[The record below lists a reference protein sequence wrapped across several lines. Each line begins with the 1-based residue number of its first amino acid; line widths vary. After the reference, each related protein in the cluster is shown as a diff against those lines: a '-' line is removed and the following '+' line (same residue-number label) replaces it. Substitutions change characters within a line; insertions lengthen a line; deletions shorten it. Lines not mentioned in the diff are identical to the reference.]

1 MGRRFALGGLIV
13 VLLTVGGVVGIWIS
27 VLNGELAPWR
37 PDSVQ
42 PGIDK
47 VLADVPPEEAQS
59 ILVLGTDRR
68 YGDKKSGLPIRSDT
82 MMVVHLDPERGAT
95 AVMSL
100 PRDLLVTIPGHGRG
114 RINGA
119 YAEGGAKLAV
129 QTVNRLGFDVS
140 HVIGVNFGGFRRAVN
155 RLGCVYVDVDRRYFN
170 DNDPPVAS
178 AENYATI
185 DLRPGYQ
192 RLCGG
197 NALDYVRFRHLDD
210 DFVRAARQQ
219 DFLRQAKGQIAV
231 TQAIRDRRVLL
242 KIFGDYSESDLSDA
256 SAANIYGLLKLA
268 YASSKRPVRE
278 VAFPATERR
287 SDEALLVSPQQL
299 RRAIRQFKRGAA
311 AVRAAPSTGPKRTR
325 RKQRKG
331 RSSGAGPSSA
341 TGVMTD
347 RVGGENH
354 VLAIAARLGPALP
367 VFFPRTRLARGGY
380 VRESPRAYDIEH
392 NGGGSH
398 RAYRIVLSQGDSGQY
413 YGVQGTTW
421 RTPPILKG
429 PSTRRRMRGRT
440 YSVYTDAGRIRLVA
454 WRTRRAVYWVS
465 NTLSG
470 RLSNAQMLA
479 VARSLVR
486 VGQ

>member
-1 MGRRFALGGLIV
+1 MGRRFALGGLLV
-13 VLLTVGGVVGIWIS
+13 VALTVGGFVGVWIS
-27 VLNGELAPWR
+27 ILDKELGLRPAPPDGGDIGAVLRDVAPDR
-37 PDSVQ
+37 
-42 PGIDK
+42 
-47 VLADVPPEEAQS
+47 AQS

-68 YGDKKSGLPIRSDT
+68 YGDQKAGLPIRSDT
-82 MMVVHLDPERGAT
+82 MMVVHLDPDRGT

-100 PRDLLVTIPGHGRG
+100 PRDLVVPIPGHGRG

-119 YAEGGAKLAV
+119 YATGGAKLAV
-129 QTVNRLGFDVS
+129 QTVNGMGFDVS
-140 HVIGVNFGGFRRAVN
+140 HVVGVNFGGFRRAVN

-170 DNDPPVAS
+170 DNDPPVQS
-178 AENYATI
+178 TENYATI
-185 DLRPGYQ
+185 DLAPGYQ
-192 RLCGG
+192 RVCGSD
-197 NALDYVRFRHLDD
+197 ALDYVRFRHLDD
-210 DFVRAARQQ
+210 DFVRASRQQ

-231 TQAIRDRRVLL
+231 SQAIGDREALL
-242 KIFGDYSESDLSDA
+242 KIFADYSESDLADA
-256 SAANIYGLLKLA
+256 SNAKIFGLLKLV
-268 YASSKRPVRE
+268 YASSRHPVQE
-278 VAFPATERR
+278 VPFPATERR
-287 SDEALLVSPQQL
+287 SDESLVVSSQRL
-299 RRAIRQFKRGAA
+299 RRAIRQVKQA
-311 AVRAAPSTGPKRTR
+311 RAPAPRKRTGGAR
-325 RKQRKG
+325 RDR
-331 RSSGAGPSSA
+331 GAGPSSA
-341 TGVMTD
+341 RGVVSD

-354 VLAIAARLGPALP
+354 VLPIAAKLGTGLP
-367 VFFPRTRLARGGY
+367 VVYPRTRLSQGGY

-421 RTPPILKG
+421 RSPPILKG
-429 PSTRRRMRGRT
+429 PRTTRRMRGRT
-440 YSVYTDAGRIRLVA
+440 YSVYSDGGRIRIVA

>member
-1 MGRRFALGGLIV
+1 MGRRFAVGGLIV
-13 VLLTVGGVVGIWIS
+13 VLLTAVGVVGIWLK
-27 VLNGELAPWR
+27 VLHDEIGSARPQAVGEGV
-37 PDSVQ
+37 DE
-42 PGIDK
+42 
-47 VLADVPPEEAQS
+47 VLADVPPDKAQS

-68 YGDKKSGLPIRSDT
+68 YGDRKSGLPVRSDT
-82 MMVVHLDPERGAT
+82 MMVVHLDPDNGGT

-119 YAEGGAKLAV
+119 YAKGGAKLAV

-178 AENYATI
+178 TENYATI

-192 RLCGG
+192 RVCGQD
-197 NALDYVRFRHLDD
+197 ALDYVRFRHLDD

-219 DFLRQAKGQIAV
+219 EFLRQAKGQIAV
-231 TQAIRDRRVLL
+231 TQAIRDRKALL
-242 KIFGDYSESDLSDA
+242 KIFSDYSESDLSDA
-256 SAANIYGLLKLA
+256 SDAKIFGLLKLA
-268 YASSKRPVRE
+268 YASSQHRVRE
-278 VAFPATERR
+278 VSFPPTERR
-287 SDEALLVSPQQL
+287 PDESLVVSAQRLQ
-299 RRAIRQFKRGAA
+299 RAIRQFKGGAGA
-311 AVRAAPSTGPKRTR
+311 TAPATKKHQR
-325 RKQRKG
+325 R
-331 RSSGAGPSSA
+331 RSGGASGASPSSA
-341 TGVMTD
+341 TGVVTD

-354 VLAIAARLGPALP
+354 VLAIAASLGPALP
-367 VFFPRTRLARGGY
+367 VVFPKTRLGRGGY
-380 VRESPRAYDIEH
+380 ARESPRAYDIQH
-392 NGGGSH
+392 SGGGSH

-429 PSTRRRMRGRT
+429 PHSKRRMRGRT
-440 YSVYTDAGRIRLVA
+440 YSVYSDGGRIRLVA

>member
-1 MGRRFALGGLIV
+1 MGVRFALGGLIV
-13 VLLTVGGVVGIWIS
+13 VLLTAAGVVGIWIS
-27 VLNGELAPWR
+27 ILNDEIDPGR
-37 PDSVQ
+37 PDPVG

-47 VLADVPPEEAQS
+47 VLADVPADEAQS

-68 YGDKKSGLPIRSDT
+68 YGDRKAGLPIRSDT
-82 MMVVHLDPERGAT
+82 MMVVHLDPDSGGT

-129 QTVNRLGFDVS
+129 ETVNNLGFGVS

-178 AENYATI
+178 TENYATI

-192 RLCGG
+192 RLCGQD
-197 NALDYVRFRHLDD
+197 ALDYVRFRHLDD

-219 DFLRQAKGQIAV
+219 EFLRQAKGQIAV
-231 TQAIRDRRVLL
+231 TQAIHDRRALL

-256 SAANIYGLLKLA
+256 SDAKIYGLLKLA
-268 YASSKRPVRE
+268 YASSERPVRE
-278 VAFPATERR
+278 VSFPPTERR
-287 SDEALLVSPQQL
+287 SDESLVVAPQRLQ
-299 RRAIRQFKRGAA
+299 RAIRQFKRGGAA
-311 AVRAAPSTGPKRTR
+311 ARTR
-325 RKQRKG
+325 PGGPNRKRK
-331 RSSGAGPSSA
+331 RSGGSGPSSA
-341 TGVMTD
+341 TGVVSD

-354 VLAIAARLGPALP
+354 VLPIAVKLGQALP
-367 VFFPRTRLARGGY
+367 VFYPRTRLAGGGY
-380 VRESPRAYDIEH
+380 AGDSPRAYEIEH

-398 RAYRIVLSQGDSGQY
+398 QAYRIVLSHGDNGQY

-429 PSTRRRMRGRT
+429 PSTKRRMRGRT
-440 YSVYTDAGRIRLVA
+440 YSVHSDGGRIRIVA

-486 VGQ
+486 VGE